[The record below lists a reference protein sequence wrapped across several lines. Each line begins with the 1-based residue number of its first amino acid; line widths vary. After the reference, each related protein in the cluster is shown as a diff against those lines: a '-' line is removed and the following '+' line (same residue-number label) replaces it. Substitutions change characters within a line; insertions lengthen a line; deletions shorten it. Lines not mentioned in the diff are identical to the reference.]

1 MSNKTANKPS
11 RLKKFYDDKI
21 LPKVVDKVCALD
33 KISEK
38 RLLVVPKAY
47 GVVLEVGVGS
57 GHNAG
62 FYNGDRI
69 KKVIGIDPHMHSSA
83 AKRFA
88 KAGIDFEAMI
98 LSAETL
104 PLEDNSV
111 DSIVMTFTLCSIP
124 DPLQA
129 LEEMR
134 RVLKPTG
141 TLFYAEHGLA
151 PSPKV
156 VNTIQKTITPV
167 WSPIAGGCHLDRDI
181 EKLLIQAGFK
191 VSGNQGFDDRVSM
204 VGYYYWGEATVG
216 EKLSEVKD

>member
-1 MSNKTANKPS
+1 MSTKITNKPS
-11 RLKKFYDDKI
+11 RLKKFYDAKI

-38 RLLVVPKAY
+38 RQLVVPKAY

-57 GHNAG
+57 GHNAA
-62 FYNGDRI
+62 FYNGEQI
-69 KKVIGIDPHMHSSA
+69 KKVIGIDPHIHSFA
-83 AKRFA
+83 TKRFA
-88 KAGIDFEAMI
+88 KVGIDLEAI
-98 LSAETL
+98 LLSAETL

-111 DSIVMTFTLCSIP
+111 DSIVMTFSLCSIP
-124 DPLQA
+124 NPLQA
-129 LEEMR
+129 LAEMK

-156 VNTIQKTITPV
+156 INKIQKTITPV

-191 VSGNQGFDDRVSM
+191 VSGHQGFDDRVSI
-204 VGYYYWGEATVG
+204 VGYYYWGEANIG
-216 EKLSEVKD
+216 